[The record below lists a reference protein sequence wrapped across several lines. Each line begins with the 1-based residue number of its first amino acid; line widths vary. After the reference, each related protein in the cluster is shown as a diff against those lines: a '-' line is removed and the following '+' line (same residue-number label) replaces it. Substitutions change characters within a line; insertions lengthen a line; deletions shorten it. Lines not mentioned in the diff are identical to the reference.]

1 MAVAQHVQSAIQSS
15 PYRTPDNPKG
25 GKIPKSAIFGP
36 VGWTKNFLLRPDF
49 GWISNLTS
57 KFSPIRVDEVSDL
70 SFPNILHTVIHL
82 LMIHRN

>member
-1 MAVAQHVQSAIQSS
+1 MLVD
-15 PYRTPDNPKG
+15 RTPDNPKG

-57 KFSPIRVDEVSDL
+57 KISPIRVDEVSDL
-70 SFPNILHTVIHL
+70 SFPNILHNTYFPAGPLVSVLPSYRYPQSI
-82 LMIHRN
+82 